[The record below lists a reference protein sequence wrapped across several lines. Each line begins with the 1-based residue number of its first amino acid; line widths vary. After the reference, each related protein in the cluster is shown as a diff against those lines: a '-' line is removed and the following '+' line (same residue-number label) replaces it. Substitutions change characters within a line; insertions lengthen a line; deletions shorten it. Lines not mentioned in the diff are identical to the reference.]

1 MYGMKLEEMMLCA
14 KVFAY
19 AMGDRSISLNQTD
32 KDLAVSMLKRMA
44 DQRWDWTEEQKSQ
57 FKAFVDV
64 CKQLT

>member
-1 MYGMKLEEMMLCA
+1 MYKMTLEEMMLCA

-32 KDLAVSMLKRMA
+32 KDLAVSMLKSMA
-44 DQRWDWTEEQKSQ
+44 YQRCDWTEEQKSQ
-57 FKAFVDV
+57 FKALVDV

>member
-1 MYGMKLEEMMLCA
+1 MYKMTLEEMMLCA

-32 KDLAVSMLKRMA
+32 KDFAVSMLKRMA

-57 FKAFVDV
+57 FKALVDV